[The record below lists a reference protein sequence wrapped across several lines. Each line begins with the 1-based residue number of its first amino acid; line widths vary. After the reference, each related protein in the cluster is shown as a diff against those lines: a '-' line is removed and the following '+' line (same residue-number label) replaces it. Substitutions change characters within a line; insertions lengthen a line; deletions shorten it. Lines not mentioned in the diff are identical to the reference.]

1 MDTMRIS
8 AGAEKI
14 PVKCNSLS
22 SLVTRRWRTKKFP
35 ARIRNWRLLSVKS
48 ISSNL
53 KTLVT
58 DSEQVASSIKHHSE
72 FRPLFSPEKFELP
85 KAFFAT
91 AQSVRDALIVNW
103 NSTYE
108 CYNRVN
114 PKQAYYL
121 SMEFLQGRAL
131 LNAVGNLGLT
141 GAYGDAL
148 KSLGFELESV
158 AGQEPDPALGNGG
171 LGRLASCFLDSL
183 ATLNYPAWGYGL
195 RYKYGL
201 FKQIIT
207 KDGQEEAAEDW
218 LELSNPWEIVRNDVS
233 YPVKFYGKVVLGSDG
248 RKRWIGGEDVVAVAY
263 DVPIPGY
270 KTRTTINLRLW
281 STKAP
286 SGDFDLSLYN
296 SGKHTEAAEALFNA
310 EKICYVLYP
319 GDESDEGKALRL
331 KQQYTLC
338 SASLQDIVARFETR
352 SGGSVNWEEFPE
364 KVAVQMN
371 DTHPTLCIPEL
382 MRILMDLKG
391 LSWEDA
397 WKITQRTVAYTNH
410 TVLPEALEKW
420 SLELMEK
427 LLPRHVE
434 IIEKIDEELVSTI
447 VSEYGTADP
456 DLLEEKLKAM
466 RILENVELP
475 SAFAD
480 VIVKLESQP
489 VIAEKTIDLSEDSKE
504 DAKTVVKKEVE
515 EEETAGVIA
524 EVIPEP
530 PKMVRMANLAVVGGH
545 AVNGVAEIHS
555 EIVKTDVFSDF
566 VKLWPDKFQN
576 KTNGVTPRRWIRFC
590 NPYLSHI
597 ITSWIGTEDWVL
609 NTEKLAEL
617 RKFADDEDLQSEW
630 RAAKKKNKLKV
641 VSLIKER
648 TGYTVSPDAMF
659 DIQIKRIHEY
669 KRQLLNIL
677 GIVYR
682 YKKMKEMSA
691 SEREKAFV
699 PRVCIFGGKAFATYV
714 QAKRIVK
721 FITDVGSTI
730 NHDPEIG
737 DLLKVIFVPDYNVS
751 VAELLIPAS
760 ELSQH
765 ISTAG
770 MEASGTSNM
779 KFSMN
784 GCILIGTLDGANV
797 EIREEVGEE
806 NFFLFGAKADEI
818 ADLRKERAE
827 GKFVPDPRNE
837 GFGRADYYLV
847 GKDFPSYV
855 ECHEKVDKAYRDQKR
870 WTRMSILNTAE
881 EKAMLGQQHHCKSG
895 AKPYIKRI
903 HEYKRQLLNI
913 LGIVYRYKKMKEMSA
928 SEREKAFVPRVCI
941 FGGKAFATYV
951 QAKRI
956 VKFITDV
963 GSTINH
969 DPEIG
974 DLLKVIFV
982 PDYNVSVA
990 ELLIPASELSQHIST
1005 AGMEASG
1012 TSNMKFSM
1020 NGCILIGTLDGA
1032 NVEIRDEVGEE
1043 NFFLFGAKADEIAD
1057 LRKERAEGKFV
1068 PDPMFEEVKQFVRS
1082 GVFGSNKY
1090 DELIGSL
1097 EGNEG
1102 FGRADYFLVGK
1113 DFPSYVECQEKVDKA
1128 YRDQKR
1134 WTRMSILNTAG
1145 SSKFSSDR
1153 TIHEYAKDIWNIK
1166 QVELP

>member
-8 AGAEKI
+8 GVSSGAEI
-14 PVKCNSLS
+14 PVQCSSLS
-22 SLVTRRWRTKKFP
+22 SLVGRRCDNGRWKTRMFP
-35 ARIRNWRLLSVKS
+35 ARSRTWRSAATGKRFSSVKS
-48 ISSNL
+48 VSSEP
-53 KTLVT
+53 KEKVADAVI
-58 DSEQVASSIKHHSE
+58 DSEQEAFSSLSPFAPDATSVASSIKYHSE
-72 FRPLFSPEKFELP
+72 FTPLFSPEKFELP

-91 AQSVRDALIVNW
+91 AQSVRDSLIINW
-103 NSTYE
+103 NATYE
-108 CYNRVN
+108 YYNRVN
-114 PKQAYYL
+114 VKQAYYL

-131 LNAVGNLGLT
+131 SNAVGNLGLT
-141 GAYGDAL
+141 GAYADAL
-148 KSLGFELESV
+148 KSLGFDLESV
-158 AGQEPDPALGNGG
+158 ATQEPDPALGNGG
-171 LGRLASCFLDSL
+171 LGRLASCFLDSM

-201 FKQIIT
+201 FKQRIT

-218 LELSNPWEIVRNDVS
+218 LELSNPWEIVRNDVA
-233 YPVKFYGKVVLGSDG
+233 YPVKFYGKVVFGSDG
-248 RKRWIGGEDVVAVAY
+248 KKRWIGGEDIVAVAY

-270 KTRTTINLRLW
+270 KTKTTINLRLW
-281 STKAP
+281 STKA
-286 SGDFDLSLYN
+286 SSEDFDLSSYN

-319 GDESDEGKALRL
+319 GDESIEGKALRL

-338 SASLQDIVARFETR
+338 SASLQDIIARFETR

-397 WKITQRTVAYTNH
+397 WKITQKTVAYTNH

-434 IIEKIDEELVSTI
+434 IIEMIDEELVRTI

-456 DLLEEKLKAM
+456 VLLEEKLKAM

-480 VIVKLESQP
+480 VIVKPKEKP
-489 VIAEKTIDLSEDSKE
+489 VIAENTIDKSED
-504 DAKTVVKKEVE
+504 AQTVVKKEQEDEVTAGE
-515 EEETAGVIA
+515 EEEA
-524 EVIPEP
+524 IPAPTVQP

-555 EIVKTDVFSDF
+555 EIVKKDVFNEF

-590 NPYLSHI
+590 NPYLSDI
-597 ITSWIGTEDWVL
+597 ITNWIGTEDWVL

-617 RKFADDEDLQSEW
+617 RKFADNEDLQSEW
-630 RAAKKKNKLKV
+630 RAAKRKNKLKV

-648 TGYTVSPDAMF
+648 TGYTVNPDAMF

-818 ADLRKERAE
+818 VNLRKERAE
-827 GKFVPDPRNE
+827 GKFVPDP
-837 GFGRADYYLV
+837 
-847 GKDFPSYV
+847 
-855 ECHEKVDKAYRDQKR
+855 
-870 WTRMSILNTAE
+870 I
-881 EKAMLGQQHHCKSG
+881 
-895 AKPYIKRI
+895 
-903 HEYKRQLLNI
+903 
-913 LGIVYRYKKMKEMSA
+913 
-928 SEREKAFVPRVCI
+928 
-941 FGGKAFATYV
+941 
-951 QAKRI
+951 
-956 VKFITDV
+956 
-963 GSTINH
+963 
-969 DPEIG
+969 
-974 DLLKVIFV
+974 
-982 PDYNVSVA
+982 
-990 ELLIPASELSQHIST
+990 
-1005 AGMEASG
+1005 
-1012 TSNMKFSM
+1012 
-1020 NGCILIGTLDGA
+1020 
-1032 NVEIRDEVGEE
+1032 
-1043 NFFLFGAKADEIAD
+1043 
-1057 LRKERAEGKFV
+1057 
-1068 PDPMFEEVKQFVRS
+1068 FEEVKTFVRS
-1082 GVFGSNKY
+1082 GVFGSNNY

-1113 DFPSYVECQEKVDKA
+1113 DFPSYVECQEKVDEA

-1145 SSKFSSDR
+1145 SFKFSSDR

-1166 QVELP
+1166 QVQLP